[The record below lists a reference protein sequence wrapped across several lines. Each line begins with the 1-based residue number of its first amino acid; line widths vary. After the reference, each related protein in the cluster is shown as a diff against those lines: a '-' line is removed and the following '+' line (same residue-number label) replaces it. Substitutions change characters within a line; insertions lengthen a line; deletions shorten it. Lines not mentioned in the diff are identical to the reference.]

1 MAVGT
6 DKRWMASADGKRWM
20 APAAWVVIVVGL
32 VFGARTCSR
41 NNKEHDAM
49 QEDINNSIIK
59 IEAVDSR
66 VDIVDG
72 RVTQKEQALKD
83 SIALLNNRLKELD
96 NCCASKKNEKTVQK
110 PNRPVSGNRVVRRE
124 PYNAGNDDCGCQGV
138 NMSNSTNTGTIV
150 VCPDC
155 TPNAVETSNCGD
167 CGTATVVLDNGSVNN
182 GTIVVGGCGATD
194 VEQPKKKDVKTWKM
208 SFTTKVYGTTR

>member
-6 DKRWMASADGKRWM
+6 NKRWMASA
-20 APAAWVVIVVGL
+20 AAGVVVAVGL

-41 NNKEHDAM
+41 YNKEYDAM
-49 QEDINNSIIK
+49 QEDLNNK
-59 IEAVDSR
+59 IENVGCKLDAV
-66 VDIVDG
+66 G
-72 RVTQKEQALKD
+72 EKVTQKERVYTD
-83 SIALLNNRLKELD
+83 SIEVLNNRIKELE
-96 NCCASKKNEKTVQK
+96 NCCTSKKNGKTVQK

-124 PYNAGNDDCGCQGV
+124 PYDAGNDDCGCQGV

-167 CGTATVVLDNGSVNN
+167 CGTSTVVLDNGSVNN

>member
-6 DKRWMASADGKRWM
+6 NKRWMASA
-20 APAAWVVIVVGL
+20 AAGVVVVVGL

-49 QEDINNSIIK
+49 QEDIYKSFIK
-59 IEAVDSR
+59 IENVDSR
-66 VDIVDG
+66 VDSLDEG
-72 RVTQKEQALKD
+72 VTQKEQALKD
-83 SIALLNNRLKELD
+83 SIAVLNNRLKELD
-96 NCCASKKNEKTVQK
+96 NCCASKKNEKIVQK

-124 PYNAGNDDCGCQGV
+124 PYDAGNDDCGCQGV
-138 NMSNSTNTGTIV
+138 NMSNSSNTGTIV
-150 VCPDC
+150 VCSDC

-167 CGTATVVLDNGSVNN
+167 CGTANVVLDNGSVNN

>member
-6 DKRWMASADGKRWM
+6 DKRWMASA
-20 APAAWVVIVVGL
+20 AAGAVVVVVMGL
-32 VFGARTCSR
+32 AFGARMCSR
-41 NNKEHDAM
+41 YNKECDAM
-49 QEDINNSIIK
+49 QEDLNNK
-59 IEAVDSR
+59 IENVGCMLDTL
-66 VDIVDG
+66 G
-72 RVTQKEQALKD
+72 EKVTQKQRVYTD
-83 SIALLNNRLKELD
+83 SIEVLNNRIKELE
-96 NCCASKKNEKTVQK
+96 NCCASKKKEKTVQK

-124 PYNAGNDDCGCQGV
+124 PYDAGNDDCGCQGV
-138 NMSNSTNTGTIV
+138 NMSNSSNAGTIV
-150 VCPDC
+150 VYPDC

-167 CGTATVVLDNGSVNN
+167 CGTATVVLDNASVNN